1 MVFQGLEVIQSWQF
15 MDFYDDE
22 NLLSNVIVED
32 QQKNTVALKEGIY
45 PLLPGSLS
53 KCALLWTHTTSV
65 IIPEGS

>member
-1 MVFQGLEVIQSWQF
+1 

-53 KCALLWTHTTSV
+53 KCALL
-65 IIPEGS
+65 